1 MTPLPLGILAL
12 AGAGGGGGAFDLLET
27 TTTSATSITYTGL
40 DTLAA
45 GYKNLQI
52 RMVARSN
59 VSNPDV
65 VMQFNGASSNYSEH
79 YLHYFQGNSAPT
91 SEGYSSTA
99 GIGQDGGLWR
109 IAGTNRAS
117 STYQAAV
124 IDIAD
129 FASAQKN
136 KTAKILSGIGGF
148 AIMLISGARSNTDAI
163 TSITI
168 KTQGGSNFQN
178 SRFSL
183 YGSL

>member
-12 AGAGGGGGAFDLLET
+12 SGVVAGGAFDLLET
-27 TTTSATSITYTGL
+27 TTTSASSITFTGL
-40 DTLAA
+40 GSYTD
-45 GYKNLQI
+45 YKHLQI

-59 VSNPDV
+59 VSNPDA

-79 YLHYFQGNSAPT
+79 YLHAFQGNSAPT
-91 SEGYSSTA
+91 SEGYSSTP

-109 IAGTNRAS
+109 IAGTNRDS
-117 STYQAAV
+117 STYQAGV

-168 KTQGGSNFQN
+168 KTRGGSNFQN

-183 YGSL
+183 YGVK